1 MRKFL
6 VPVLLLLGA
15 CAAPPQAPPAPAPAA
30 PAPPTG
36 PSEAWEVVE
45 SRLEVRVYR
54 DGPMAQLGHNHLIT
68 STALSGR
75 IDLRE
80 PRTTSGFRLE
90 LPLDSL
96 TVDDAAE
103 RAAAGG
109 EFAAAVPAKDREG
122 TRHNMLDEQV
132 LDAARQAVVVI
143 GADAIS
149 GGPDNYTARVRVAL
163 RGEERL
169 IDVPVTF
176 AMEGERLRVHASL
189 RLRHADLGLVPFT
202 VAMGALRVRDD
213 FEIECRLEARRA
225 T

>member
-80 PRTTSGFRLE
+80 PRTASGFRLE

>member
-1 MRKFL
+1 
-6 VPVLLLLGA
+6 
-15 CAAPPQAPPAPAPAA
+15 
-30 PAPPTG
+30 
-36 PSEAWEVVE
+36 
-45 SRLEVRVYR
+45 
-54 DGPMAQLGHNHLIT
+54 
-68 STALSGR
+68 
-75 IDLRE
+75 
-80 PRTTSGFRLE
+80 
-90 LPLDSL
+90 
-96 TVDDAAE
+96 
-103 RAAAGG
+103 
-109 EFAAAVPAKDREG
+109 
-122 TRHNMLDEQV
+122 MLDEQV